1 MHLDNID
8 EFVKALTLPA
18 SDVAQMA
25 YLRVGLTEGHL
36 GHIGT
41 LYCPHCSEYSGMKLN
56 TLHFEHTIGQQL
68 YREITR
74 EDTIGYRPRP
84 ELPEYLPPSLFRLD
98 CVNCKNAFYVLLL
111 CGDKSPTLVFFSIRG
126 GGVATPNTPELVK
139 YYLEQAYKAQ
149 SATAYSAA
157 LAMYRAALEQLLE
170 NKGFDGKLPAKL
182 QKLTDDIKNGSAPS
196 WAKRLDIAALQ
207 VIKDICNA
215 HVHPSELA
223 KLQALDAVFMSDV
236 QKTFSSLLSIAY
248 EQEPRQTAAKAKLK
262 AALNKGKK
270 KLPKSP

>member
-1 MHLDNID
+1 MHLDNVD

-25 YLRVGLTEGHL
+25 YLRVGLAEGHL

-56 TLHFEHTIGQQL
+56 TLHFEHDIGQQL

-84 ELPEYLPPSLFRLD
+84 QLPEYLPPSLFRLD
-98 CVNCKNAFYVLLL
+98 CVNCDNAFYVMLF
-111 CGDKSPTLVFFSIRG
+111 CGEKAPTLVFFSVRG
-126 GGVATPNTPELVK
+126 GGVATPNTPELVR

-170 NKGFDGKLPAKL
+170 NKGFAGKLPAKL
-182 QKLTDDIKNGSAPS
+182 EKLTDDIKSGAAAS
-196 WAKRLDIAALQ
+196 WAKRLDTAALQ

-223 KLQALDAVFMSDV
+223 KLQALDTVFMSDV

-248 EQEPRQTAAKAKLK
+248 EQEPRQAAAKAKLQT
-262 AALNKGKK
+262 ALQKGKK
-270 KLPKSP
+270 TLPKSP